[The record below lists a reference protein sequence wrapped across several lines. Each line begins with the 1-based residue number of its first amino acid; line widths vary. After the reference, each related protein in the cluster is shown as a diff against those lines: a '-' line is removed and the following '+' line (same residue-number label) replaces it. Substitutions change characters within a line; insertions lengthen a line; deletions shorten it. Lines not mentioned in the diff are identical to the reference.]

1 MYIVI
6 GLCSNQLYKIIFNFD
21 TLKLP
26 INFFEKKN
34 NKFFFY
40 KKTLQ
45 CNVNMLTLSKL
56 LKSSNEKVKKDV
68 G

>member
-34 NKFFFY
+34 NKFFSI
-40 KKTLQ
+40 KKQSLHCSVMST
-45 CNVNMLTLSKL
+45 C
-56 LKSSNEKVKKDV
+56 
-68 G
+68 